1 MAGTSNGSSTY
12 YLLLGTAL
20 ARVIE
25 YMGPGSEDAAKKLLL
40 DYLDRRNIRW
50 RCRDFDIGMNAWT
63 PEAAEQFF
71 WERHD
76 SVVHDI
82 DWPNHRATRAGPV
95 FVPVSAIGARVLA
108 YGPRTV
114 LKAET
119 IQLHWGDILGILQ
132 ALGLAPAPCQ
142 PAAPT
147 EAPTEVPTEASS
159 ETSSE
164 ASSEAS
170 SEEQT
175 EPGETEPNDAK
186 SDGRELLPPTG
197 RSRKRMAIQEFVIR
211 KYGSGFTGVTT
222 AAIRQAAGQ
231 DKIYLSKGP
240 LADRATFAYALGRK
254 KVRKKAR
261 KKD

>member
-1 MAGTSNGSSTY
+1 MAGLSNGFSTY

-25 YMGPGSEDAAKKLLL
+25 YMGPGSKDAAKELLL
-40 DYLDRRNIRW
+40 DYLDRRDIRR
-50 RCRDFDIGMNAWT
+50 RCQDLDIGMNAWT
-63 PEAAEQFF
+63 PAAAEQFF

-95 FVPVSAIGARVLA
+95 FVSVSAIGARVLA

-132 ALGLAPAPCQ
+132 SLALASPPCQ

-147 EAPTEVPTEASS
+147 EAPLTSEPLTEAS
-159 ETSSE
+159 TE
-164 ASSEAS
+164 AST
-170 SEEQT
+170 EEQT
-175 EPGETEPNDAK
+175 KSDETESKDVASGDAEPEHVK
-186 SDGRELLPPTG
+186 YGMPAP
-197 RSRKRMAIQEFVIR
+197 RSPEQKAIQAFVIDT
-211 KYGSGFTGVTT
+211 YGLKWRAVTLHT
-222 AAIRQAAGQ
+222 IMGAAGK
-231 DKIYLSKGP
+231 DAEFKRRVYPFPERSTW
-240 LADRATFAYALGRK
+240 RRALGFK
-254 KVRKKAR
+254 KN
-261 KKD
+261 

>member
-1 MAGTSNGSSTY
+1 MAGLSNGFSTY

-25 YMGPGSEDAAKKLLL
+25 YMGPGSKDAAKELLL
-40 DYLDRRNIRW
+40 DYLDRRDIRY
-50 RCRDFDIGMNAWT
+50 RCRDLDIGMNAWT

-82 DWPNHRATRAGPV
+82 DWPNHRATRSGPV

-132 ALGLAPAPCQ
+132 ALGLASPPCQ
-142 PAAPT
+142 PATPA
-147 EAPTEVPTEASS
+147 EAPSTPEPSTEAS
-159 ETSSE
+159 TE
-164 ASSEAS
+164 AST
-170 SEEQT
+170 EEQT
-175 EPGETEPNDAK
+175 KPGETEPHAM
-186 SDGRELLPPTG
+186 PPP
-197 RSRKRMAIQEFVIR
+197 RSPEQKAIQAFVIDT
-211 KYGSGFTGVTT
+211 YGLKWRAVTLHT
-222 AAIRQAAGQ
+222 IMGAAGK
-231 DKIYLSKGP
+231 DAEFKRRVYPFPERSTW
-240 LADRATFAYALGRK
+240 RRALGFK
-254 KVRKKAR
+254 KN
-261 KKD
+261 